1 MICHRTP
8 TVSLPLSLETI
19 HPRAMENEIP
29 TQNTR
34 SASSSKRKRDYL
46 VWTFGQDVFL
56 IDAMVEQCKPG
67 RKIPA
72 GFNSEGWNEIERVMQ
87 GQFGR
92 EFTKEKLRNR
102 LRSIKKQYMSMKK
115 ILGESGFGW
124 DSALQRVS
132 ADDDV
137 WNNHVKANP
146 KASAYRGKTLLDYE
160 KLALVFGDSVADVA
174 NGREGILSN
183 GPHPPPIL
191 VEPLNH
197 FMSYASSDDEN
208 EDEVSSKVPRMT
220 KNTDEF
226 VKAPHHQRSFGDSR
240 ESLAWFLDSLS
251 QTIEKA
257 VEKLKPI
264 GPTQSEIV
272 EAVDEL
278 NLERK
283 VRHKALK
290 LLRDK
295 EAASQFLAQR
305 NVDFRRN
312 WLYDEMDAT
321 V

>member
-1 MICHRTP
+1 MDSFDI
-8 TVSLPLSLETI
+8 LSL
-19 HPRAMENEIP
+19 
-29 TQNTR
+29 
-34 SASSSKRKRDYL
+34 Y
-46 VWTFGQDVFL
+46 
-56 IDAMVEQCKPG
+56 
-67 RKIPA
+67 
-72 GFNSEGWNEIERVMQ
+72 
-87 GQFGR
+87 
-92 EFTKEKLRNR
+92 
-102 LRSIKKQYMSMKK
+102 
-115 ILGESGFGW
+115 
-124 DSALQRVS
+124 
-132 ADDDV
+132 
-137 WNNHVKANP
+137 
-146 KASAYRGKTLLDYE
+146 
-160 KLALVFGDSVADVA
+160 
-174 NGREGILSN
+174 
-183 GPHPPPIL
+183 
-191 VEPLNH
+191 PLNSI
-197 FMSYASSDDEN
+197 FMSKLTQAGYLGWSYLKSCHIVLLLPIATEPINPFTSHVSSDDEN
-208 EDEVSSKVPRMT
+208 EDEVSSKVPHMT